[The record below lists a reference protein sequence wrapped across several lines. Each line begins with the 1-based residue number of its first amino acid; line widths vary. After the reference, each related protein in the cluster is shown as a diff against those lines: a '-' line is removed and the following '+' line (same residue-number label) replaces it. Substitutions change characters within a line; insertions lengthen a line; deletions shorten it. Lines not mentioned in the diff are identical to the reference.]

1 LDEVLKRVRRAGVAF
16 TQPPRPTR
24 LHGMAVA
31 IRGGERML
39 GSLSMRFPRSVMSEQ
54 EVQQR
59 FGRRLQ
65 AVARAIA
72 AEVAKRLPG

>member
-1 LDEVLKRVRRAGVAF
+1 VAF

-31 IRGGERML
+31 IRGSGRVL
-39 GSLSMRFPRSVMSEQ
+39 GSLSMRFPRSVMGEQ

-59 FGRRLQ
+59 FGKRLQ

-72 AEVAKRLPG
+72 ADVAGRLPA